1 MNQHNWDLDSLNDFE
16 SLKDLF
22 HRKEVFCDPQVCEL
36 ITKSETRNWK
46 ILKTRCLVKT
56 QRVLSVRVTLA
67 GPSEC
72 NQ

>member
-22 HRKEVFCDPQVCEL
+22 HRKEVLFDPQVCEL

-46 ILKTRCLVKT
+46 TLKTRCLVKT

>member
-16 SLKDLF
+16 SLKDFF
-22 HRKEVFCDPQVCEL
+22 HRKEVLFDPQVCEL

-46 ILKTRCLVKT
+46 ILKTRCLVIT
-56 QRVLSVRVTLA
+56 QQVLNVRVTLA